1 MFSKIMTKN
10 SMNDAKD
17 RMSATS
23 GAHSHARRLLML
35 TVIAGM
41 TITATPVFACDLNP
55 PKPVV
60 GAFQWPATSVMSS
73 VIGSENAAPGS
84 DNRKE
89 FHFTLS
95 ADSSLVLSNHFGN
108 ISVKPSTGHQVVI
121 IALIQ
126 GNKDQVEV
134 DSHQHPNGKRIEVE
148 THMLQGAPTTTRVDY
163 EVYMPVD
170 AALTVECS
178 SGEVTVEGI
187 KGAINIETETAGV
200 VVRNIQNGQRVHV
213 QTVDG
218 TVNLNGLKSTNVE
231 VTSIGGNVELYGV
244 TGRNVDVMSTSGMI
258 RYTGNFTQPDG
269 QFGQYKFHNHTGN
282 IDVLIPSDASVEIN
296 AKSRKGS
303 VENDF
308 PLDPAFGHSSA
319 LFSAKPTG
327 STLVGTRNHGDSKI
341 DLRSFSGKIRV
352 KKQ

>member
-1 MFSKIMTKN
+1 MINGET
-10 SMNDAKD
+10 
-17 RMSATS
+17 
-23 GAHSHARRLLML
+23 
-35 TVIAGM
+35 
-41 TITATPVFACDLNP
+41 
-55 PKPVV
+55 
-60 GAFQWPATSVMSS
+60 
-73 VIGSENAAPGS
+73 AAPGAE
-84 DNRKE
+84 NRKE
-89 FHFTLS
+89 FHFTLNT
-95 ADSSLVLSNHFGN
+95 DSSLVLSNRFGN
-108 ISVKPSTGHQVVI
+108 ISVKPSTGRQVVI
-121 IALIQ
+121 IAVIQ

-134 DSHQHPNGKRIEVE
+134 DGHQHPNGKRIEVE
-148 THMLQGAPTTTRVDY
+148 THMVSGAPNTTRVDY

-178 SGEVTVEGI
+178 SGEVRVEGI
-187 KGAINIETETAGV
+187 KGAINIETETAPV

-218 TVNLNGLKSTNVE
+218 MVNLNGLKSTNVE

-244 TGRNVDVMSTSGMI
+244 TGRNVDVMSTSGTI

-308 PLDPAFGHSSA
+308 PLDPAFSHFGARFSSK
-319 LFSAKPTG
+319 SSG
-327 STLVGTRNHGDSKI
+327 SSLVGTRNRGDSKI

>member
-1 MFSKIMTKN
+1 MLSKILTN
-10 SMNDAKD
+10 HSMNDTKVG
-17 RMSATS
+17 MSSAHRTRNFAIRSLTALAGMAIAATS
-23 GAHSHARRLLML
+23 A
-35 TVIAGM
+35 
-41 TITATPVFACDLNP
+41 FACDLIP
-55 PKPVV
+55 AKPVV
-60 GAFQWPATSVMSS
+60 GSFQWPATSVMTPT
-73 VIGSENAAPGS
+73 IGGENAASGA

-89 FHFTLS
+89 YHFTLN

-108 ISVKPSTGHQVVI
+108 ISVKPSTGRQVVI
-121 IALIQ
+121 IAVIQ

-148 THMLQGAPTTTRVDY
+148 THMLKGAPSTTRVDY
-163 EVYMPVD
+163 EVYMPID

-178 SGEVTVEGI
+178 SGEVRVEGI
-187 KGAINIETETAGV
+187 KGAINIETETAPV
-200 VVRNIQNGQRVHV
+200 IVRNIQNGQRVHV

-231 VTSIGGNVELYGV
+231 VSSIGGNVELYGV
-244 TGRNVDVMSTSGMI
+244 TGRNVDVMSTSGTI

-308 PLDPAFGHSSA
+308 PLDPAFGHINS
-319 LFSAKPTG
+319 LFIPKPG
-327 STLVGTRNHGDSKI
+327 PNSLVGTRNHGDSKI